1 MMDAA
6 AIQEDTMEYAVAV
19 PRAPYLAEG
28 GEVHELE
35 PFEGLPP
42 EAQDIWLGAVGGVPV
57 HERTRIAQE
66 CVVGE
71 KKKDALRLLKS
82 FSRVDERLV
91 RTRLSHI
98 SEGHYDVNG
107 DVVRPLNSKSKGEDE
122 MEVTDEASCS
132 FRRIS
137 AEMAKN
143 AKANVRRRQPE
154 EDDI

>member
-1 MMDAA
+1 MRRPSRRTPWSTPWPFHALRTWQREGRFMSWSPSKGFRQKHRRQKSM
-6 AIQEDTMEYAVAV
+6 IVN
-19 PRAPYLAEG
+19 APG
-28 GEVHELE
+28 W
-35 PFEGLPP
+35 P
-42 EAQDIWLGAVGGVPV
+42 Q
-57 HERTRIAQE
+57 
-66 CVVGE
+66 E